1 MRGSASLTYSE
12 RVVEVFLP
20 KVEMT
25 TQINLTGV
33 LAGALPRPG
42 RLSRRSPVPRAVAAQ
57 PVRHDPLFRPR
68 DEPYGSI
75 NDAPATPVAQQL
87 L

>member
-1 MRGSASLTYSE
+1 LDATRTVSVPLMRGSASLTYSE

-33 LAGALPRPG
+33 LAGALPPSRSSFAPITRSSCCCGTTRPA
-42 RLSRRSPVPRAVAAQ
+42 RSSFSAA
-57 PVRHDPLFRPR
+57 
-68 DEPYGSI
+68 
-75 NDAPATPVAQQL
+75 
-87 L
+87 